1 MANVIAKNRKAYGY
15 DYADLGSVVTYVTET
30 LGYEIEHDIIYD
42 DMPPFPNCYGFVVT
56 RYRRRGSTDDKAWSD
71 YRCPVPII
79 VGEPS
84 GKRDQPFMQR
94 WGSAE
99 TYARRYSLLTTF
111 GLATADDDGQLAGY
125 QRGGLMGEEQRRR
138 VNDLLAGYKVP
149 SGGESMF
156 ISKALRQQVDYA
168 RMTAAQADMF
178 VRACETDRQRQPRR
192 PEPVRQATGT
202 ESQAGKGE

>member
-30 LGYEIEHDIIYD
+30 LGYDIEHDIKYD
-42 DMPPFPNCYGFVVT
+42 NTPQFTNCYGFVVT
-56 RYRRRGSTDDKAWSD
+56 RYRKRDSTDETAWSD
-71 YRCPVPII
+71 YKCPVPII
-79 VGEPS
+79 VGESS

-125 QRGGLMGEEQRRR
+125 QRGGLMTDMQRQT
-138 VNDLLAGYKVP
+138 VNTLLIEGKVNP
-149 SGGESMF
+149 GQESMA
-156 ISKALRQQVDYA
+156 ISKRLGMPVDYA
-168 RMTAAQADMF
+168 RMTSAQAEMF
-178 VRACETDRQRQPRR
+178 INSFNNKQ
-192 PEPVRQATGT
+192 
-202 ESQAGKGE
+202 